1 MIYLDNTV
9 YVARMIQKMTENYDR
24 RLVIW
29 YRCKSYI
36 LVASISLAC
45 LIYYLFYSG
54 MGSKYSKSY
63 NMLWACNY
71 AMILFALFMGCYM
84 YNSNMTIRF
93 KLKSIGGLPITSS
106 NIEYLLDSDDLP
118 IKEFKSAD
126 YDYLSSE
133 MKELAVYIATNIDTA
148 NIKEL
153 QFLLAASIYISS
165 YGRYTDISVDETK
178 DFKYT
183 YKLMINSYN
192 SIMEYAC
199 IDTANA

>member
-1 MIYLDNTV
+1 
-9 YVARMIQKMTENYDR
+9 
-24 RLVIW
+24 
-29 YRCKSYI
+29 
-36 LVASISLAC
+36 
-45 LIYYLFYSG
+45 
-54 MGSKYSKSY
+54 
-63 NMLWACNY
+63 
-71 AMILFALFMGCYM
+71 M

-192 SIMEYAC
+192 SILEYAC